1 LHIRGKKIE
10 NILTKAKSVSLPLE
24 AKSIYN
30 IEGNA
35 NVVGVGTDIKFK
47 IFSGKLLHVAPKS
60 RLADGLV
67 TDYSRWSGCD
77 FVDCKDG

>member
-1 LHIRGKKIE
+1 LVWYE
-10 NILTKAKSVSLPLE
+10 T
-24 AKSIYN
+24 KSIYN
-30 IEGNA
+30 VEEKT
-35 NVVGVGTDIKFK
+35 NVVGVGTDFKFK
-47 IFSGKLLHVAPKS
+47 IFSGKLLDVAPKS

>member
-1 LHIRGKKIE
+1 MMFCFY
-10 NILTKAKSVSLPLE
+10 ILIK
-24 AKSIYN
+24 AKSIYT
-30 IEGNA
+30 IEKNA

-47 IFSGKLLHVAPKS
+47 IFSGKLLDVAPKS

>member
-1 LHIRGKKIE
+1 MCSACTYSDGF
-10 NILTKAKSVSLPLE
+10 LP
-24 AKSIYN
+24 KSIYN
-30 IEGNA
+30 VEEKA
-35 NVVGVGTDIKFK
+35 NVVGVGTDFKFK
-47 IFSGKLLHVAPKS
+47 IFSGKLLDVAPKS

>member
-1 LHIRGKKIE
+1 MCF
-10 NILTKAKSVSLPLE
+10 ILVSYLPQP
-24 AKSIYN
+24 KSIYY
-30 IEGNA
+30 IEKKA

-47 IFSGKLLHVAPKS
+47 IFSGKLLDVAPKS

-77 FVDCKDG
+77 FVDCKDS